1 MVSSFF
7 ALIVILMGLSVFA
20 FSDPRGFASAFVPF
34 MEQGDQ
40 PSRIVYALGVL
51 LVIALLA
58 TCFLAGGVTAC
69 MTLDLTYCV
78 LLD

>member
-1 MVSSFF
+1 
-7 ALIVILMGLSVFA
+7 MGLSIFA

-34 MEQGDQ
+34 MEQKEQ
-40 PSRIVYALGVL
+40 PSRVVYVLGGL
-51 LVIALLA
+51 LVLALLA

-69 MTLDLTYCV
+69 MTMNLTYCV